1 VRPSCFPY
9 HTLIEACRSWGEDPD
24 LQACLS
30 GRRPE
35 AFPAFVRLVLKSKA
49 VEVCNRIGD
58 FDAGLRAGQEALAAS
73 RTAGLP
79 LGQAQALLLLSR
91 SYGCRSE
98 FARMKETAEEAL
110 QIYTAYDHRK
120 GQAEA
125 LNEIGYP
132 CQMFG
137 DLEAAEA
144 HWEQARTLLESLGD
158 KDSLTVCLCR
168 LAALQGNRGKYD
180 RSRENAERALSL
192 AMEAGDF
199 GSQGECYS
207 VLSNLRYLQGDMAG
221 SLSCD
226 ERALAL
232 FQRVGDRMAQARTL
246 QNIASSEVQLGNFP
260 RALTCFAQ
268 AYEHSQIMGD
278 RYGAGFIL
286 SNLGTTH
293 EALGDF
299 EQAVSFQER
308 ALAIRRETGERGGQA
323 ASLLFLV
330 SACLYLGDPLRAREA
345 FSEVQAL
352 AQAKELDEINLC
364 HLSQRAAELAILDGD
379 PGLAEREIESGL
391 LLTEAL
397 GSRYRR
403 AILLLLRAGLKDKQG
418 DWQGSQTDY
427 AESVN
432 LLGSL
437 GDKAELARAF
447 YFFGKALLTHG
458 EEEKG
463 RWYLTE
469 ARRLWQ
475 AIGAKGWLARME
487 SEKP

>member
-1 VRPSCFPY
+1 
-9 HTLIEACRSWGEDPD
+9 
-24 LQACLS
+24 
-30 GRRPE
+30 
-35 AFPAFVRLVLKSKA
+35 VRLVLKSKA

-110 QIYTAYDHRK
+110 QIYTAYNHLK

-125 LNEIGYP
+125 LTEIGYP

-144 HWEQARTLLESLGD
+144 HWEQARTLLEALGD

-180 RSRENAERALSL
+180 RARENAERALSL
-192 AMEAGDF
+192 AMEAGDL
-199 GSQGECYS
+199 GSQGGCYS
-207 VLSNLRYLQGDMAG
+207 VISNLHYMQGDMAG

-232 FQRVGDRMAQARTL
+232 FQRVGDRFSQARTL

-260 RALTCFAQ
+260 RALTSFAQ
-268 AYEHSQIMGD
+268 AYEQSQVMGD
-278 RYGAGFIL
+278 RYAAGYIL
-286 SNLGTTH
+286 SNLGVTH

-330 SACLYLGDPLRAREA
+330 SACLHLGNPSRARGA
-345 FSEVQAL
+345 FAEVQAL

-379 PGLAEREIESGL
+379 SGLAEREIESGL
-391 LLTEAL
+391 LLAEAL

-403 AILLLLRAGLKDKQG
+403 AMLLLLRAGLKDKQG

-469 ARRLWQ
+469 ARRLWE
-475 AIGAKGWLARME
+475 AIGAKGWLAKVKD
-487 SEKP
+487 SS

>member
-1 VRPSCFPY
+1 
-9 HTLIEACRSWGEDPD
+9 
-24 LQACLS
+24 
-30 GRRPE
+30 
-35 AFPAFVRLVLKSKA
+35 
-49 VEVCNRIGD
+49 
-58 FDAGLRAGQEALAAS
+58 
-73 RTAGLP
+73 
-79 LGQAQALLLLSR
+79 
-91 SYGCRSE
+91 
-98 FARMKETAEEAL
+98 
-110 QIYTAYDHRK
+110 
-120 GQAEA
+120 
-125 LNEIGYP
+125 
-132 CQMFG
+132 MFG
-137 DLEAAEA
+137 DLDAAEA

-180 RSRENAERALSL
+180 RARENAERALSL
-192 AMEAGDF
+192 ARETDNLG
-199 GSQGECYS
+199 GQGGCYS
-207 VLSNLRYLQGDMAG
+207 VISNLRYMQGDMAG

-226 ERALAL
+226 ERALEL
-232 FQRVGDRMAQARTL
+232 FQRVGDRFSQARTL

-268 AYEHSQIMGD
+268 AYEQSQVMGD
-278 RYGAGFIL
+278 RYAAGFIL
-286 SNLGTTH
+286 SNLGATH

-330 SACLYLGDPLRAREA
+330 SACLHLGDPLRAREA
-345 FSEVQAL
+345 LAEVQAL
-352 AQAKELDEINLC
+352 AQVKELDEINLC

-403 AILLLLRAGLKDKQG
+403 AMLLLLRAGLKDKQG
-418 DWQGSQTDY
+418 DWQDSKTDY

-432 LLGSL
+432 LLGSI
-437 GDKAELARAF
+437 GEKADLARAF

-458 EEEKG
+458 EEDKG
-463 RWYLTE
+463 CWYLTE

-475 AIGAKGWLARME
+475 AIGAEGWLAKFE
-487 SEKP
+487 DSS

>member
-1 VRPSCFPY
+1 MRPSCYPY
-9 HTLIEACRSWGEDPD
+9 QTLIETCRSWGEDPN
-24 LQACLS
+24 LQACLT

-98 FARMKETAEEAL
+98 FVRMKETAEEAL

-144 HWEQARTLLESLGD
+144 RWEQARTLLESLGD

-180 RSRENAERALSL
+180 RARENAERALSL
-192 AMEAGDF
+192 AEEAGDL
-199 GSQGECYS
+199 GGQGECYS
-207 VLSNLRYLQGDMAG
+207 VISNLRYLQEDTSG
-221 SLSCD
+221 SLACD
-226 ERALAL
+226 ERVLAL
-232 FQRVGDRMAQARTL
+232 CQRVGDRSAQAITL
-246 QNIASSEVQLGNFP
+246 QNIAISEVQLGNLSK
-260 RALTCFAQ
+260 ALDCFAQ
-268 AYEHSQIMGD
+268 AYEQSQVIGD
-278 RYGAGFIL
+278 RYAAGYIL
-286 SNLGTTH
+286 ANLGTTH
-293 EALGDF
+293 ERLGDW

-308 ALAIRRETGERGGQA
+308 ALAIRRETGERLGQV
-323 ASLLFLV
+323 ASLLYLV
-330 SACLYLGDPLRAREA
+330 SASLPQGNLRRAREA
-345 FSEVQAL
+345 LAEVQAL
-352 AQAKELDEINLC
+352 AQAKELNDINLC
-364 HLSQRAAELAILDGD
+364 HLSQRAAELAIMDGD
-379 PGLAEREIESGL
+379 PVLAEREIESGL
-391 LLTEAL
+391 LLAEAL
-397 GSRYRR
+397 GSKFRR
-403 AILLLLRAGLKDKQG
+403 AALLLLRADLKNKQG
-418 DWQGSQTDY
+418 DWSGSQADWV
-427 AESVN
+427 ESVN
-432 LLGSL
+432 LLGSI
-437 GDKAELARAF
+437 GEKADLARAC
-447 YFFGKALLTHG
+447 YFFGKALLAHG

-469 ARRLWQ
+469 ARRLWE
-475 AIGAKGWLARME
+475 AIGAKGWLAKFE
-487 SEKP
+487 DSS

>member
-1 VRPSCFPY
+1 MRPSCYPY
-9 HTLIEACRSWGEDPD
+9 HPLIETCRSWGEDPN
-24 LQACLS
+24 LQACLT

-35 AFPAFVRLVLKSKA
+35 AFPAFVRLVLKTKA
-49 VEVCNRIGD
+49 VEVCNRSGD

-98 FARMKETAEEAL
+98 FVRMKETAEEAL

-132 CQMFG
+132 CQMVG

-144 HWEQARTLLESLGD
+144 HWEHARTLLEPLGE
-158 KDSLTVCLCR
+158 KDSLVICLCR
-168 LAALQGNRGKYD
+168 LAVLRGNRGDYS
-180 RSRENAERALSL
+180 RARENAERALSL
-192 AMEAGDF
+192 AMEAGDL
-199 GSQGECYS
+199 GGQGGCYS
-207 VLSNLRYLQGDMAG
+207 VISNLRYMQGDMAG

-232 FQRVGDRMAQARTL
+232 FQRVGDRMSQARTL

-268 AYEHSQIMGD
+268 AYEQSQVMGD
-278 RYGAGFIL
+278 RYAAGYIL
-286 SNLGTTH
+286 SNLGATH

-330 SACLYLGDPLRAREA
+330 SACLHLGDPVRAREA
-345 FSEVQAL
+345 LAEVQAL

-364 HLSQRAAELAILDGD
+364 HFSQRAAELAILDGD

-403 AILLLLRAGLKDKQG
+403 AMLLLLRAGLKDKPD

-447 YFFGKALLTHG
+447 YFFGKALLAHG

-463 RWYLTE
+463 RWYLGE
-469 ARRLWQ
+469 AGRIWE
-475 AIGAKGWLARME
+475 AIGAKGWLAKFE
-487 SEKP
+487 DSS

>member
-1 VRPSCFPY
+1 MRPSCYPY
-9 HTLIEACRSWGEDPD
+9 QTLIETCRSWGEDPN
-24 LQACLS
+24 LQACLT

-98 FARMKETAEEAL
+98 FVRMKETAEEAL

-144 HWEQARTLLESLGD
+144 RWEQARTLLESLGD

-180 RSRENAERALSL
+180 RARENAERALSL
-192 AMEAGDF
+192 AEEAGDL
-199 GSQGECYS
+199 GGQGECYS
-207 VLSNLRYLQGDMAG
+207 VISNLRYLQEDTSG
-221 SLSCD
+221 SLACD
-226 ERALAL
+226 ERVLAL
-232 FQRVGDRMAQARTL
+232 CQRVGDRSAQAITL
-246 QNIASSEVQLGNFP
+246 QNIAISEVQLGNLSK
-260 RALTCFAQ
+260 ALDCFAQ
-268 AYEHSQIMGD
+268 AYEQSQVMGD
-278 RYGAGFIL
+278 RYAAGYIL
-286 SNLGTTH
+286 ANLGTTH
-293 EALGDF
+293 ERLGDW

-308 ALAIRRETGERGGQA
+308 ALAIRRETGERLGQV
-323 ASLLFLV
+323 ASLLYLV
-330 SACLYLGDPLRAREA
+330 SACLPQGNLRRAREA
-345 FSEVQAL
+345 LAEVQAL
-352 AQAKELDEINLC
+352 AQAKELNDINLC
-364 HLSQRAAELAILDGD
+364 HLSQRAAELAIMDGD
-379 PGLAEREIESGL
+379 PVLAEREIESGL
-391 LLTEAL
+391 LLAEAL
-397 GSRYRR
+397 GSKFRR
-403 AILLLLRAGLKDKQG
+403 AALLLLRADLKNKQG
-418 DWQGSQTDY
+418 DWSGSQADWV
-427 AESVN
+427 ESVN
-432 LLGSL
+432 LLGSI
-437 GDKAELARAF
+437 GEKADLARAC
-447 YFFGKALLTHG
+447 YFFGKALLAHG

-469 ARRLWQ
+469 ARWIFE
-475 AIGAKGWLARME
+475 AMGAKGWLAKFE
-487 SEKP
+487 DSS

>member
-1 VRPSCFPY
+1 LRPSCFPY
-9 HTLIEACRSWGEDPD
+9 HPLIEACRSWGEDPN
-24 LQACLS
+24 LQACLT

-35 AFPAFVRLVLKSKA
+35 AFPAFVRLVLKSRA

-91 SYGCRSE
+91 CYGFRSE
-98 FARMKETAEEAL
+98 FVRMKETAEEAL

-132 CQMFG
+132 CQMVG

-144 HWEQARTLLESLGD
+144 HWEHARTLLEPLGEKNSL
-158 KDSLTVCLCR
+158 VICLCR
-168 LAALQGNRGKYD
+168 LAVLRGNRGDYS
-180 RSRENAERALSL
+180 RARENAERALSL
-192 AMEAGDF
+192 AMEAGDL
-199 GSQGECYS
+199 GGQAECYS
-207 VLSNLRYLQGDMAG
+207 VISNFRYMQGDMAG

-232 FQRVGDRMAQARTL
+232 FQRVGDRMSQARTL
-246 QNIASSEVQLGNFP
+246 QNIASSEVQMGNFP

-268 AYEHSQIMGD
+268 AYEQSQVMGD
-278 RYGAGFIL
+278 RYAAGYIL
-286 SNLGTTH
+286 SNLGATH
-293 EALGDF
+293 EALGEF

-330 SACLYLGDPLRAREA
+330 SACLHLGDPIRAREA
-345 FSEVQAL
+345 LAEVQAL

-364 HLSQRAAELAILDGD
+364 HFSQRAAELAITDGD
-379 PGLAEREIESGL
+379 SGLAEREIESGL

-403 AILLLLRAGLKDKQG
+403 AMLLLLRAGLKDKQG
-418 DWQGSQTDY
+418 DWPCSQADWV
-427 AESVN
+427 ESVT

-447 YFFGKALLTHG
+447 YYFGKALLARG

-463 RWYLTE
+463 RWYLGE
-469 ARRLWQ
+469 ARRIWE
-475 AIGAKGWLARME
+475 AIGAKGWLAKVEE
-487 SEKP
+487 SS

>member
-1 VRPSCFPY
+1 LRPSCFPY
-9 HTLIEACRSWGEDPD
+9 HTLIETCRSWGEDPN
-24 LQACLS
+24 LQACLT

-73 RTAGLP
+73 RIAGLP

-98 FARMKETAEEAL
+98 FVRMKETAEGAL

-125 LNEIGYP
+125 LTEIGYP
-132 CQMFG
+132 CEMVG

-144 HWEQARTLLESLGD
+144 HWEQARTLLEPLGE
-158 KDSLTVCLCR
+158 KDSLVICLCR

-180 RSRENAERALSL
+180 RARENAERALSL
-192 AMEAGDF
+192 AMEIENLG
-199 GSQGECYS
+199 GQGGCYS
-207 VLSNLRYLQGDMAG
+207 VISNLRYMQGDMAG

-232 FQRVGDRMAQARTL
+232 FQRVGDRFSQARTL

-268 AYEHSQIMGD
+268 AYEQSQVMGD
-278 RYGAGFIL
+278 RYAAGFIL
-286 SNLGTTH
+286 SNLGATH

-299 EQAVSFQER
+299 EQAVSFQDR

-330 SACLYLGDPLRAREA
+330 SVCLHLGDPTRAREA
-345 FSEVQAL
+345 LAAVQAL

-403 AILLLLRAGLKDKQG
+403 AMLLLLRAGLKDKQG
-418 DWQGSQTDY
+418 DWPGSQADWV
-427 AESVN
+427 ESVN

-447 YFFGKALLTHG
+447 YFFGKALLAHG
-458 EEEKG
+458 EEDKG
-463 RWYLTE
+463 GWYLTE
-469 ARRLWQ
+469 ARRLWET
-475 AIGAKGWLARME
+475 IGAKGWLARME